1 MLSGRAEVEAGEVM
15 GRYFNTQQA
24 ASRWQIGKPRRFNE
38 VVADMTG
45 ASRLLFRYHV
55 AKYATVVEL
64 STNGQESPLLI
75 EQSLPLVH

>member
-15 GRYFNTQQA
+15 GRYSNMPEA
-24 ASRWQIGKPRRFNE
+24 GSRWQIGKPRKFNE

-45 ASRLLFRYHV
+45 ASRLLFLYHV

-64 STNGQESPLLI
+64 FTNGQK
-75 EQSLPLVH
+75 